1 MSFAIKD
8 LEGAIAALTA
18 ADAQLQNNLAELRK
32 LDNIAARAKALTEL
46 DTEKITEQIEKIGF
60 TQIARKITDKLNE
73 QLEAQSKQI
82 YKSAEAAE
90 NAAKE
95 LAKKAENLTVVA
107 DGFNNLDNMSQDLD
121 EFVKKFK
128 QMSSKSLFLGVIVA
142 TVVGIFTGGV
152 LSFAYQFGTGDTGR
166 WLEFA
171 SKTNAVIMPING
183 GAYSIYLPASQSQFT
198 LNQAQNGADV
208 LSVYPAEASKKGG
221 KK

>member
-8 LEGAIAALTA
+8 LEGVIAALTA

-46 DTEKITEQIEKIGF
+46 DTQKITEQIEKIGF
-60 TQIARKITDKLNE
+60 TQIARVITSKLNE
-73 QLEAQSKQI
+73 QLEAQGKEV
-82 YKSAEAAE
+82 YKSAAAAQEAAKTLT
-90 NAAKE
+90 A
-95 LAKKAENLTVVA
+95 KAENLAVVA
-107 DGFNNLDNMSQDLD
+107 DGFNNLDNMAQDLD

-128 QMSSKSLFLGVIVA
+128 KMSSKSLYLGVIVA
-142 TVVGIFTGGV
+142 TITGIFAGGV
-152 LSFAYQFGTGDTGR
+152 LSYAYQFGTGDTGR
-166 WLEFA
+166 WLDFA
-171 SKTNAVIMPING
+171 AKTNAVIMPMDG